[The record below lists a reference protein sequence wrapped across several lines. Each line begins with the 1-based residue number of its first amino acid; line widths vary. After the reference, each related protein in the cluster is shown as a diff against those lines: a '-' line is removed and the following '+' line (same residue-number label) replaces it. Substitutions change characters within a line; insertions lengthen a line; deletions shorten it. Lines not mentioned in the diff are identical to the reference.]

1 MEKELKIKLIEGL
14 AKMDEG
20 KAVKEILDEFI
31 YEVGNVEN
39 IPNDILNGDEKIL
52 AIEVKGRKIAK
63 KYLDILSKSLKP
75 LYSKENKKQI
85 IR

>member
-1 MEKELKIKLIEGL
+1 MEKELKIKLIENL
-14 AKMDEG
+14 SRLDEG